1 MKKLFSIV
9 AVQALHA
16 FSKSG
21 DDFDGHRYNSG
32 TDATSGANTVTHY
45 YDRMGIKAAIDEN
58 LFTQAAD
65 RRSMPKKYGKTYK
78 TSKWLHILDDDNM
91 NDQGNLVWDEGS
103 GSYVPAPER
112 GGWKVLNKCFMDH
125 NYDGADTAAKHAA
138 AQADA
143 QRYADQHGGAPLIEI
158 TAGYTG
164 NQYGGSRDIGY
175 VAENMPVLQE
185 GASDVNRVGV
195 TKITVETSLKRFGNY
210 LEYTDEV
217 ELFSEDNVQ
226 LHYRE
231 ELGYMAGQVY
241 DDLIQIDMI
250 NGAGVVAYTGT
261 ATSEDTVTDIM
272 AGVQG
277 YNLIRKVEKQLF
289 INKAKKTTSII
300 AASTKIGT
308 TPVNAGWT
316 AFIDSDTKYDL
327 EALVDVTGAPAWIP
341 VHKYASSGNI
351 RKGEVGA
358 IHDTR
363 FIEAPR
369 MMFHKKDEE
378 NNNLQADVHYILY
391 VTPDSFATVGLQG
404 NNKIMFKSK
413 APGQADATDK
423 FGLRGFFSY
432 NMFYSSIVL
441 QPERMA
447 IIKTAAS

>member
-1 MKKLFSIV
+1 MKKFIKEPVVFSATAI
-9 AVQALHA
+9 AA
-16 FSKSG
+16 
-21 DDFDGHRYNSG
+21 DDFTGHKYNNG

-58 LFTQAAD
+58 IFIQAAD
-65 RRSMPKKYGKTYK
+65 KRSMPKRYGKTYK

-91 NDQGNLVWDEGS
+91 NDQGNLVWDEAS
-103 GSYVPAPER
+103 QSYVAAPER
-112 GGWKVLNKCFMDH
+112 GGYKALNKCFMDH

-143 QRYADQHGGAPLIEI
+143 QAYLDAHGGGTPIEI

-175 VAENMPVLQE
+175 VAENMPVLAE
-185 GASDVNRVGV
+185 GASGVNRVGV

-210 LEYTDEV
+210 VEYTDEA
-217 ELFSEDNVQ
+217 EMFSEDNVQ
-226 LHYRE
+226 IHYRE

-241 DDLIQIDMI
+241 DDLVQIDMI

-289 INKAKKTTSII
+289 VNKAKKTTSVI
-300 AASTKIGT
+300 AASTKIAT

-316 AFIDSDTKYDL
+316 AFIDSDVKYDL
-327 EALVDVTGAPAWIP
+327 EALVDVTGESAWIP
-341 VHKYASSGNI
+341 VHKYASSGSI

-378 NNNLQADVHYILY
+378 NNSLQADVHYILY

-404 NNKIMFKSK
+404 ANKIQFKAK
-413 APGQADATDK
+413 APGKADFTDIY
-423 FGLRGFFSY
+423 GLRGFFSY
-432 NMFYSSIVL
+432 NMFYAGLVL
-441 QPERMA
+441 QPERLA
-447 IIKTAAS
+447 KICCAAS